1 MLKTCWPW
9 HAEEPNM
16 AKQLGES
23 SFTSR
28 FGTYCIS
35 ICCFFRLEAS
45 TKKLFVSFNLPCFV
59 LFFCLSRCCGS
70 SGKYCKHSVYMI
82 ISRELERRELERREL
97 EKRELERRELER
109 ERELERDSW
118 TERVGE
124 RHRQSCWSEQQTELF
139 PGRLSP
145 ICILVLWFNDF
156 CCEWNYKIAVASL
169 SIHQFSIF
177 LRNSLLVS
185 SDFWHDGNF
194 IFDEIWP
201 KRVQI
206 GPKIFLGSFE
216 KFIKNLSFSLEII

>member
-1 MLKTCWPW
+1 
-9 HAEEPNM
+9 M

-97 EKRELERRELER
+97 ERRELEKRELERRELER
-109 ERELERDSW
+109 RELERVEES
-118 TERVGE
+118 
-124 RHRQSCWSEQQTELF
+124 
-139 PGRLSP
+139 
-145 ICILVLWFNDF
+145 
-156 CCEWNYKIAVASL
+156 
-169 SIHQFSIF
+169 
-177 LRNSLLVS
+177 
-185 SDFWHDGNF
+185 
-194 IFDEIWP
+194 
-201 KRVQI
+201 
-206 GPKIFLGSFE
+206 
-216 KFIKNLSFSLEII
+216 

>member
-1 MLKTCWPW
+1 MLGDQGTVNVRKDMLKTCWPW

-82 ISRELERRELERREL
+82 ISRELERRELE
-97 EKRELERRELER
+97 KRELERRELER
-109 ERELERDSW
+109 RELERVGESWRELERDSW
-118 TERVGE
+118 TERELE
-124 RHRQSCWSEQQTELF
+124 RDTDR
-139 PGRLSP
+139 
-145 ICILVLWFNDF
+145 VVD
-156 CCEWNYKIAVASL
+156 
-169 SIHQFSIF
+169 
-177 LRNSLLVS
+177 VS
-185 SDFWHDGNF
+185 SKLNC
-194 IFDEIWP
+194 
-201 KRVQI
+201 
-206 GPKIFLGSFE
+206 FLVDCHLFAS
-216 KFIKNLSFSLEII
+216 

>member
-82 ISRELERRELERREL
+82 ISRELERRELE
-97 EKRELERRELER
+97 KRELERRELER
-109 ERELERDSW
+109 ERERVRERELDR
-118 TERVGE
+118 ERVGE

-156 CCEWNYKIAVASL
+156 CYEWNYKIAVASL

-185 SDFWHDGNF
+185 SDFWHVGNF